1 MAAEQPL
8 PICYNPRM
16 KAVAEKQPSSLVG
29 TVRRFGK
36 NGVLYEVLRQVDDT
50 SVMIHVLDTHEET
63 QYPIAAAL
71 RDPDQ

>member
-1 MAAEQPL
+1 MKAAAE
-8 PICYNPRM
+8 I
-16 KAVAEKQPSSLVG
+16 QPSSLVG

-36 NGVLYEVLRQVDDT
+36 NGVLYEVLRQVDDI